1 MPPPAPEKMRDAEE
15 QISID
20 LGDEYE
26 QALTGASQ
34 EEIIDL
40 AGELLYPV
48 VDLVQLYCV
57 QIELKTLFF
66 MPNM

>member
-1 MPPPAPEKMRDAEE
+1 MIILLFISFSKNYEICNILQWTPPPQPQKNQDADE

-26 QALTGASQ
+26 EALGTASQ

-40 AGELLYPV
+40 AGLCL
-48 VDLVQLYCV
+48 
-57 QIELKTLFF
+57 
-66 MPNM
+66 